1 MQDQAAQQM
10 DDILTLI
17 PDERLAR
24 WLLYCPA
31 LVNYCLRCSSLLGV
45 FNSSTFLALLQ
56 IQLGYKLHLIPNH
69 V

>member
-24 WLLYCPA
+24 RLFYCPA
-31 LVNYCLRCSSLLGV
+31 LVNYCLRCSSFLGV
-45 FNSSTFLALLQ
+45 ANSSIFLALLQ